1 MASDF
6 HKFASFAA
14 DCARGVHDL
23 GNDTLRVMLT
33 NRAPAPEAKVKAD
46 IAEITAR
53 SGYRAGGKKVSVRI
67 TDDEGMFRIYGD
79 NMEFRADGGSLGPF
93 RYAVL
98 YNDTTPQGALLG
110 WWDYG
115 ESLSLGDGE
124 RVVLPFVE
132 DGLVLEVSAD

>member
-6 HKFASFAA
+6 HKFASFVA

-46 IAEITAR
+46 IAEIMAR
-53 SGYRAGGKKVSVRI
+53 SGYRAGGKKVPVLLV
-67 TDDEGMFRIYGD
+67 DDEAAFRVHGEPL
-79 NMEFRADGGSLGPF
+79 EFRADGGSLGPF

-98 YNDTTPQGALLG
+98 YNDTPPQGVLIG

-124 RVVLPFVE
+124 RMVLKFGE
-132 DGLVLEVSAD
+132 NGLILEFWK